1 MLKAC
6 PKVHTNN
13 LEMIKKFKFYL
24 LQAAIIASQNE
35 SQVTAFEFYD
45 KKNAE
50 RTQAVSEL
58 IMN

>member
-1 MLKAC
+1 
-6 PKVHTNN
+6 
-13 LEMIKKFKFYL
+13 MIKKFKFYL